1 MVGVLASSTTAAT
14 SASILEEAGSLI
26 TWCITQFTAIISW
39 ATGNPY
45 VLILLCMFIAGFAVS
60 MLARVI
66 YSL

>member
-1 MVGVLASSTTAAT
+1 MGIVATASAVT
-14 SASILEEAGSLI
+14 SASILETAGSLI
-26 TWCITQFTAIISW
+26 TWCLTQFTAIISW

-45 VLILLCMFIAGFAVS
+45 VIILLVMFIAGFAVS

>member
-1 MVGVLASSTTAAT
+1 MNAIVATSAATT
-14 SASILEEAGSLI
+14 SASILETAGSLI
-26 TWCITQFTAIISW
+26 TWCLTQFTAIISW

-45 VLILLCMFIAGFAVS
+45 VIILLVMFIAGFAVS